1 MARAAACMASGRF
14 GTIGAGAIICK
25 RDARFVRWCAMKEEK
40 TVKALNIAAI
50 CVMAL
55 IGFVI

>member
-1 MARAAACMASGRF
+1 MAAGRF
-14 GTIGAGAIICK
+14 GTIGAGENIRK
-25 RDARFVRWCAMKEEK
+25 RGARFIGRRAMKEEK

>member
-1 MARAAACMASGRF
+1 MVACGF
-14 GTIGAGAIICK
+14 GTIVAGENIRK
-25 RDARFVRWCAMKEEK
+25 RGARFVGRRAMNEEK

>member
-1 MARAAACMASGRF
+1 MASGRF